1 MRLWTGSGMPR
12 DDPGLE
18 AGKTKAFQKKIQ
30 SIFSLHFLSSCPS
43 SSSFS
48 AFISSSPSSFFSSY
62 FFSSP
67 SSLPSFILLVSER
80 KELDEVV
87 NNRMKELRAD
97 CFSFYIVFFSFFEN
111 MFIYFNWRLI
121 TLQYCIGFAIH
132 QHELIVFQEWEARGF
147 CGESIT

>member
-30 SIFSLHFLSSCPS
+30 SIFSLRFFPPAPS
-43 SSSFS
+43 SSSS

-67 SSLPSFILLVSER
+67 SSPSFFILLVSER
-80 KELDEVV
+80 KELEGVV
-87 NNRMKELRAD
+87 NNRMK
-97 CFSFYIVFFSFFEN
+97 N
-111 MFIYFNWRLI
+111 
-121 TLQYCIGFAIH
+121 
-132 QHELIVFQEWEARGF
+132 
-147 CGESIT
+147 